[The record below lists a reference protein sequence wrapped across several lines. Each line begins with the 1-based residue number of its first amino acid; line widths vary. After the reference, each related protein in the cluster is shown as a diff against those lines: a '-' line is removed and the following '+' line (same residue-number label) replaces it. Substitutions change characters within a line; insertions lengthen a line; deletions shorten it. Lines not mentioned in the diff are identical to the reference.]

1 MVTKSDKK
9 RKRESTSETKKKK
22 KKIEKEEKKEEVEE
36 VPKVTEEEVE
46 EEMEDKEKE
55 KEEETPT
62 MTDLSM
68 YRELD
73 PKDQKLIVV
82 LERANLETVK
92 RRNDF
97 ELLNSD
103 DHASILRANKR
114 DLNDARPDI
123 THQCL
128 LSLLDSPLN
137 KAGKLQIYI
146 HTTRNV
152 LIEVHP
158 QIRIPRTF
166 KRFSGLMVQLLHKL
180 TIRASDG
187 PMQLLRVVKNPVT
200 QYLPVGCPKIGL
212 ENSKNAERLIDV
224 NQYVRTLRP
233 GPLVFVIGAFARG
246 FIEPDYVEEEIA
258 ISSYPLSGAAVCS
271 KVCFAM
277 EQLWGVL

>member
-1 MVTKSDKK
+1 MPTKSDKK
-9 RKRESTSETKKKK
+9 RKRDSGVESKKKK
-22 KKIEKEEKKEEVEE
+22 KKVEKEEKEEVEE
-36 VPKVTEEEVE
+36 VTEVVVQENGQ
-46 EEMEDKEKE
+46 KEKE
-55 KEEETPT
+55 AEEETPRPT
-62 MTDLSM
+62 EQVNMVK
-68 YRELD
+68 ELD

-82 LERANLETVK
+82 LDGANLETVK

-103 DHASILRANKR
+103 DHGSILRANRR

-146 HTTRNV
+146 HTQRNV

-187 PMQLLRVVKNPVT
+187 PMQLLKVVKNPVT
-200 QYLPVGCPKIGL
+200 QYFPVGCPKIGF
-212 ENSKNAERLIDV
+212 ERGEEKLIDI
-224 NQYVRTLRP
+224 NQYVRTLPP

-246 FIEPDYVEEEIA
+246 DISPDYVEEQIA
-258 ISSYPLSGAAVCS
+258 ISSYPLSGASVCS

-277 EQLWGVL
+277 EQMWGVL